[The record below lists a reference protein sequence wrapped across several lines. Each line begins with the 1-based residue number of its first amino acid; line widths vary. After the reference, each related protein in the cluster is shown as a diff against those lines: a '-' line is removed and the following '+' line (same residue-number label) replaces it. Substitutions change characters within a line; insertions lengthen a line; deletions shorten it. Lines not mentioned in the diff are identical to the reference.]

1 MYSTPPAP
9 LAVSHR
15 GLRTNAPENTIAAFA
30 AALDA
35 GAEAIE
41 LDVHASADGTL
52 FVHHDFTF
60 ASAPGISV
68 AFISSDSKE
77 VKSARLDGD
86 HAIPTLD
93 EVIEVI
99 GNRAL
104 LFIEIK
110 PGGIEADVARCLR
123 RHQEKSEQL
132 AVHSFDHRVAKR
144 MLELV
149 PSIRT
154 GILQVGYPVDSR
166 AVMRAAG
173 ASDLWQQMDFVD
185 ERLVA
190 DIHASG
196 GRVIV
201 WTPNDA
207 AQWDSLSRL
216 GVDGICTDR
225 IDELIGWRNT
235 AREA

>member
-1 MYSTPPAP
+1 MYSTRHTP
-9 LAVSHR
+9 LVVSHR
-15 GLRTNAPENTIAAFA
+15 GMPKDAPENTIAAFV

-35 GAEAIE
+35 GAQGIE
-41 LDVHASADGTL
+41 LDIHASADGML
-52 FVHHDFTF
+52 FVHHDPAFATAPGVSSAF
-60 ASAPGISV
+60 AST
-68 AFISSDSKE
+68 DSKE
-77 VKSARLDGD
+77 VKSARLDGG

-93 EVIEVI
+93 EVIEVVS
-99 GNRAL
+99 NRAL

-110 PGGIEADVARCLR
+110 PRGIEADVARCLR
-123 RHQEKSEQL
+123 RHQKRIEQL
-132 AVHSFDHRVAKR
+132 AVHSFDHRAAKR

-166 AVMRAAG
+166 AAMRAAG
-173 ASDLWQQMDFVD
+173 ASDLWQQTDFVD

-201 WTPNDA
+201 WTPNDPS
-207 AQWDSLSRL
+207 QWGSLSRL

-225 IDELIGWRNT
+225 IDELMDWRNT
-235 AREA
+235 ASAP